1 MHNAKNISQR
11 NILRIKACSLSWTVK
26 KWPGLFNQTTARPSN
41 RWLEWH
47 DETSLIAESQNTC
60 DRQENYA
67 QKYCDDPRDLQ
78 IALLLII
85 PFCARM

>member
-47 DETSLIAESQNTC
+47 DETSLIAESQKPATDRRIMHKNTAMV
-60 DRQENYA
+60 RGTY
-67 QKYCDDPRDLQ
+67 R
-78 IALLLII
+78 
-85 PFCARM
+85 